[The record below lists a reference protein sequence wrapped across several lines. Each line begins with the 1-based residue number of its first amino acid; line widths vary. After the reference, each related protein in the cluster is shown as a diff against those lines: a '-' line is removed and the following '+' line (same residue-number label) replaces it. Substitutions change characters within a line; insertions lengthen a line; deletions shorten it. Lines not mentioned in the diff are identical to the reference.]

1 MRLLM
6 ILMPLIAIGLSYLMF
21 KKDRDIK
28 KMIFS
33 LLLLFFI
40 VSFFIVGNIMRAV
53 IPMFLM
59 HITATIMAY
68 GAMLYYI
75 FSKKIIWMALISPLI
90 TFFIY
95 LLLVWV
101 GNEHLSS
108 IF

>member
-1 MRLLM
+1 MRLLI
-6 ILMPLIAIGLSYLMF
+6 ILMPLIAIGLNYLIF

-28 KMIFS
+28 KFILSF
-33 LLLLFFI
+33 LLLFFI

-53 IPMFLM
+53 TPMFLM
-59 HITATIMAY
+59 HIVAIVVAY
-68 GAMLYYI
+68 GAMIYYI
-75 FSKKIIWMALISPLI
+75 FSKKIIWMALISPII
-90 TFFIY
+90 TLFIY